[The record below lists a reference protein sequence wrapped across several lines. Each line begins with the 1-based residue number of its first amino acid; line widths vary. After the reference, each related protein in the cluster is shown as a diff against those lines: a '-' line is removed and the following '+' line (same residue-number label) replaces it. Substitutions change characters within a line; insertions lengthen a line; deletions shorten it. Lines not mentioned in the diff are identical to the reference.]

1 MNNDFRVVLSGGL
14 GNQLFQITAG
24 MHAAKQNGL
33 RVNFV
38 SAPTKFS
45 KYTHEDEIRDLV
57 NLPIPTWSRSANQ
70 RSSIEFRAKRKVA
83 TSSSQASKL
92 LKISAPQQIGYS
104 TDLTE
109 INSGWTMTGYYQ
121 SYRYLTNVISDVR
134 QIIKNPLSSNWAMDM
149 ASLISNKDF
158 TSLHIR
164 RGDYEKLSDRFG
176 LLDFEYYESAMKTIN
191 SKTGKNKFLVFSD
204 DIQASKRL
212 LAKSQYEID
221 FVEPPAGAPSRESL
235 GLMWLCGNHIIANSS
250 FSWWGAALATE
261 DGLTIAPTQWMKN
274 GEQIR
279 DLLPGEWVQVDSRWV
294 N

>member
-1 MNNDFRVVLSGGL
+1 MKNDFRVVLSGGL

-38 SAPTKFS
+38 SAPS
-45 KYTHEDEIRDLV
+45 KYSKYSHEDEIGELV
-57 NLPIPTWSRSANQ
+57 NLPITTWPRSANQ
-70 RSSIEFRAKRKVA
+70 LTNIEFRARRKLA
-83 TSSSQASKL
+83 ASSNKASNL
-92 LKISAPQQIGYS
+92 LKISAPQEIGYS
-104 TDLTE
+104 SNLQE
-109 INSGWTMTGYYQ
+109 VNSGWTLTGYYQ
-121 SYRYLTNVISDVR
+121 SYRYLTSVISDVR
-134 QIIKNPLSSNWAMDM
+134 KIIKNPLSSTWAMDM
-149 ASLISNKDF
+149 ASYISNEDV
-158 TSLHIR
+158 TSVHIR

-221 FVEPPAGAPSRESL
+221 CVEPPAGAPSRESL
-235 GLMWLCGNHIIANSS
+235 GLMWLCSHRIIANSS
-250 FSWWGAALATE
+250 YSWWGAALATE